1 MRAANVNL
9 VASKEH
15 YVDKIA
21 SLQDQVE
28 SLRTTL
34 DSKSALVAQLQSR
47 LDELESSMYGIVKDA
62 RVALEE
68 ACHQRDKKIRSL
80 QHVLKEKEQSIS
92 ALEKGREDISHRY
105 NSLVAEQASASID
118 AQTSSFRL
126 NAEDGE
132 LERLTKEI
140 ARLKSAD
147 AAKEVS
153 RPRVSSPRSCDRTDT
168 LSARSPGSHR
178 SPHPISGRSVRDAG
192 GCRDRF
198 GLQAAG
204 AGTRESASAF
214 RLCRGM
220 LTGLAIL
227 APR

>member
-1 MRAANVNL
+1 MEELKRVRATNVNL

-34 DSKSALVAQLQSR
+34 DSKSALVAQLQCR
-47 LDELESSMYGIVKDA
+47 LDELESSTYGIVNDA

-68 ACHQRDKKIRSL
+68 ACHQRDKNIRSL
-80 QHVLKEKEQSIS
+80 QRVLKEKEQSIS

-105 NSLVAEQASASID
+105 NSLVAEQASASIE

-153 RPRVSSPRSCDRTDT
+153 RPRVSSPRFCVRTDT
-168 LSARSPGSHR
+168 LLRPLARFASFTSPDLGTKCARRWRVLR
-178 SPHPISGRSVRDAG
+178 SLWTPSSRSWN
-192 GCRDRF
+192 
-198 GLQAAG
+198 
-204 AGTRESASAF
+204 S
-214 RLCRGM
+214 
-220 LTGLAIL
+220 
-227 APR
+227 